1 MGYSLQNQLEVS
13 LYINNVE
20 YPLDSN
26 NVLDFLHIG
35 SSTKGKL
42 PTIHFGL
49 TDQLHALD
57 QLELQDAIPL
67 RVAIKGYG
75 AQTVSYSFRKFNHT
89 RVFNGAC
96 YVYQVDGYW
105 DSPLFWAGTTLA
117 GIRGT
122 SNDVLSQ
129 IAAKCGLKFD
139 GATTSDSQLWMPRN
153 RTYGDFAKRVASR
166 GYINDGS
173 YMLACV
179 DLNGTLLYKDI
190 NNLPS
195 AQFVVIANELADSAY
210 TAIDYSAVA
219 SSGLNNQ
226 VTGYNYTRYGQSMA
240 GDTTHTAYDSLQFT
254 SDSRSPLF
262 NTTMKQQASRGMM
275 TYSPIDV
282 GNVHSSYERALYQN
296 QRYAG
301 LYNMDVEFLMTQP
314 TTLDLLKT
322 FTFSAVDEND
332 RKDEANSGD
341 YTVSAR
347 ALLVQG
353 TIYGE
358 KIIGTRNG
366 TNSTYTTG

>member
-1 MGYSLQNQLEVS
+1 MGYALANQLEVS

-49 TDQLHALD
+49 TDQLHVLD

-67 RVAIKGYG
+67 RVALKGYG
-75 AQTVSYSFRKFNHT
+75 APTVSYAFRKFNHT

-122 SNDVLSQ
+122 SNDVMRQ
-129 IAAKCGLKFD
+129 IANTCGLKYV
-139 GATTSDSQLWMPRN
+139 GKSTADSQLWMQRN
-153 RTYGDFAKRVASR
+153 RTYGDFAKHVATR
-166 GYINDGS
+166 GYIDDGS

-179 DLNGTLLYKDI
+179 DLTGTLIYTDV
-190 NNLPS
+190 NRLPTG
-195 AQFVVIANELADSAY
+195 QYIVIANQLADGAY

-226 VTGYNYTRYGQSMA
+226 VTGYNYTRYGQSMTSA
-240 GDTTHTAYDSLQFT
+240 SPHTAYDTLQFQA
-254 SDSRSPLF
+254 DSRSPLF
-262 NTTMKQQASRGMM
+262 NTTMKQRAARGMM
-275 TYSPIDV
+275 TYAPIDV
-282 GNVHSSYERALYQN
+282 GNVHDSYERAVYQN
-296 QRYAG
+296 QRFAG
-301 LYNMDVEFLMTQP
+301 LYNLDVEFLMTHA
-314 TTLDLLKT
+314 TTLDLLRT

-347 ALLVQG
+347 SLLIQG
-353 TIYGE
+353 TVYAE
-358 KIIGTRNG
+358 KIIGTRTG
-366 TNSTYTTG
+366 TNSIYTVG